1 MPESDLVKTGI
12 RGLDE
17 LLCGGIPGGNITL
30 LAGTAGTGKTTL
42 GVEFVYRGARQFNEP
57 GVIVLFEVAPD
68 KLIRDAA
75 LFGWDLRELE
85 RDGRL
90 KMVFTTR
97 QVFQLELLQADSVLL
112 AEAAEIGARRI
123 FVDGLVRLAEPNGG
137 EPREALPL
145 LPGGGPRENMTAR
158 LALGAATGGPAAA
171 PAPEGFVAATIIPL
185 TTPTGQR

>member
-12 RGLDE
+12 KGLDE
-17 LLCGGIPGGNITL
+17 ILFGGIPRGNIIL

-97 QVFQLELLQADSVLL
+97 QVFQQ
-112 AEAAEIGARRI
+112 
-123 FVDGLVRLAEPNGG
+123 
-137 EPREALPL
+137 
-145 LPGGGPRENMTAR
+145 
-158 LALGAATGGPAAA
+158 GAAASRQRAPCRGRRDWRAAA
-171 PAPEGFVAATIIPL
+171 LRRWARPAPRAQWP
-185 TTPTGQR
+185 